1 MMRMYEEVAA
11 ASEGEIRTRMGGNA
25 GPAESDVWPDVR
37 MPESMPP
44 MEWRRGLVL
53 EPAGT
58 LTMTR
63 KMAVLVR
70 ARQR

>member
-25 GPAESDVWPDVR
+25 GPAESDVWR

-63 KMAVLVR
+63 KMAVLGR